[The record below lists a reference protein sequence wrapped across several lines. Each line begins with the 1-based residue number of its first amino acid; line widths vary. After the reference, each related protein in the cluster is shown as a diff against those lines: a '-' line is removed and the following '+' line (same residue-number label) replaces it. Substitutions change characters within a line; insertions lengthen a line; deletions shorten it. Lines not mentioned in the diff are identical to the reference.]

1 MNVGLALFTL
11 NEETAIQNLLTGI
24 QAQNVRFK
32 YKVIV
37 DDSNDATPD
46 LARQAGY
53 TVIPGGGSLGNA
65 FTKAVDYFRDKDIDY
80 LITLDGD
87 GQADPTE
94 MSRFLKTAY
103 DQKADIVLGSR
114 FREKGLIDYSYPFV
128 NRFGVFLLS
137 TYLRLETG
145 HKITDSHGGV
155 RCYSKQFLK
164 DCRIKGRHT
173 YVQESILHARDHKL
187 KIQEIPSAWL
197 TRMGGESRVIR
208 SKLRY
213 ARKVTP
219 ILILRSKRCVPALLA
234 GLAGGLLILM
244 SF

>member
-11 NEETAIQNLLTGI
+11 NEEAAIQNLFEAI
-24 QAQNVRFK
+24 QSTDTDFK

-37 DDSNDATPD
+37 DDSSDSTPH

-53 TVIPGGGSLGNA
+53 TVLSGGGSLGNA
-65 FTKAVDYFRDKDIDY
+65 FMKAVEYFRDKDIDY

-87 GQADPTE
+87 GQADPSE
-94 MSRFLKTAY
+94 VARFLKAA
-103 DQKADIVLGSR
+103 QSQQADIVLGSR
-114 FREKGLIDYSYPFV
+114 FREKGLIDYAYPFM
-128 NRFGVFLLS
+128 NRFGVFMLS

-155 RCYSKQFLK
+155 RCYSKRFLK

-173 YVQESILHARDHKL
+173 YVQESILHARDFKL
-187 KIQEIPSAWL
+187 KIHEIPSAWL
-197 TRMGGESRVIR
+197 TRAGGESRVIS

-213 ARKVTP
+213 ARKVAP

-234 GLAGGLLILM
+234 GLACGLFILM
-244 SF
+244 NL